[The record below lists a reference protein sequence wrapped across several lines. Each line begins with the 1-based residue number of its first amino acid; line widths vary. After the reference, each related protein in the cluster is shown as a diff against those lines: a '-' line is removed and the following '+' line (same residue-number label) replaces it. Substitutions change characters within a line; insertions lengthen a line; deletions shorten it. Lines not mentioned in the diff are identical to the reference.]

1 MRYPA
6 DHKQKSRERLLT
18 ESGKAFRR
26 QGYGMI
32 GVDGLAKSANLTS
45 GAFYVHFDSKKQAF
59 LEVLGSGLEQ
69 LRDGVAQ
76 TRDCAGDDWLDTFAR
91 FYLGEK
97 RVCELGE
104 ACALPMLSAE
114 AERAGD
120 DARSVF
126 EQKIREIN
134 AEVAKG
140 LEGSPKQRTRQAWVE
155 LALLLGG
162 ASLSRTVLDPKLSK
176 EIATAVIAAIPKQN
190 GEEK

>member
-6 DHKQKSRERLLT
+6 DHKQRSREKLLN
-18 ESGKAFRR
+18 EAGKAFRR
-26 QGYGMI
+26 QGYGSI

-45 GAFYVHFDSKKQAF
+45 GAFYVHFGSKKQAF
-59 LEVLGSGLEQ
+59 LEVLGSGLGQ

-76 TRDCAGDDWLDTFAR
+76 TRESGGDGWLNTFAR

-114 AERAGD
+114 AERAGE
-120 DARSVF
+120 DARTVF
-126 EQKIREIN
+126 EEKIREIG

-140 LEGSPKQRTRQAWVE
+140 LTGTPRQRSRQAWVE

-176 EIATAVIAAIPKQN
+176 EIADAVIGAVTEQKRPQK
-190 GEEK
+190 